1 MRVNTHTTQKDTQ
14 KDMGDDNRR
23 TWIDVRVM
31 ETSREK
37 DESWEVSVGT
47 QGLPVKGFCLAVVL
61 PTFTA
66 GS

>member
-1 MRVNTHTTQKDTQ
+1 
-14 KDMGDDNRR
+14 MGDDNRR